1 MTAAIRVDGTTYRL
15 LGPLCTPNV
24 SALPTTGLP
33 KVYPTRTVYEFAGAG
48 VEVNMT
54 FASPAF
60 LEDMHSLSL
69 PLALVYFDVRVRS
82 SESGG
87 GGGSHTVELFFEAS
101 SQLIVDDD
109 SSPVVWRRDAW
120 ASAPGQS
127 AASLAIGTEA
137 QDVLTQRDFYIDPG
151 QPSQHLNWGYQ
162 HLTVPRAEMQRAT
175 TWMGG
180 SNVAR
185 GHFSRNGTLPV
196 VDNLRMPEPV
206 CGASGQFTFGQAV
219 CQCDDGSVDEVATTL
234 PTMAA
239 AFALGHINARHGR
252 QRVRL
257 VLSVD
262 DLGASARFFGQVLG
276 EYWRRPQP
284 SMPEAMGG
292 LSFED
297 MLQNASNHA
306 DKLIAACE
314 SYDAATVRELHAVG
328 GLDYAVVASL
338 SYRQTLADNSVLW
351 YPGHMQGKP
360 TRTPAS
366 AFLFVKGLGTSGD
379 TGTIGAM

>member
-151 QPSQHLNWGYQ
+151 VDARACRPARAHFFRIPVAQPPFPGIKALAR
-162 HLTVPRAEMQRAT
+162 PPAT
-175 TWMGG
+175 
-180 SNVAR
+180 
-185 GHFSRNGTLPV
+185 FV
-196 VDNLRMPEPV
+196 V
-206 CGASGQFTFGQAV
+206 
-219 CQCDDGSVDEVATTL
+219 
-234 PTMAA
+234 
-239 AFALGHINARHGR
+239 
-252 QRVRL
+252 
-257 VLSVD
+257 
-262 DLGASARFFGQVLG
+262 
-276 EYWRRPQP
+276 
-284 SMPEAMGG
+284 
-292 LSFED
+292 
-297 MLQNASNHA
+297 
-306 DKLIAACE
+306 
-314 SYDAATVRELHAVG
+314 
-328 GLDYAVVASL
+328 
-338 SYRQTLADNSVLW
+338 
-351 YPGHMQGKP
+351 
-360 TRTPAS
+360 
-366 AFLFVKGLGTSGD
+366 
-379 TGTIGAM
+379 